1 MSSGAPLQNETQPI
15 VAASA
20 DQVIEQRRNR
30 PKFKRDYYGYL
41 FIAPFVIFFLIF
53 GLYPIYNTFYLSLTD
68 TTLLS
73 SEVNFVGLKNFERL
87 FADDVFT
94 NAVKNTWLLWI
105 LNFIPQIGIALLLS
119 VWFTSARLKIRGV
132 GIWRAV
138 YFMPNLLMPAAIA
151 ALFFSLFSFYGP
163 VNQFLV
169 RAGFLAEAEQFLQNV
184 TITRGLVIFIQWW
197 MWFGSTIILIM
208 AGMTSISISLYESA
222 MVDGATA
229 WQMFR
234 RITLPLLK
242 PILIYIFVTS
252 LVGGMQMFDIPYLL
266 TDGRGS
272 PSGSIMTNNILMYL
286 KFSSSKGHI
295 GAASAVGVLVFIMTS
310 VCALGIFYVL
320 REKD

>member
-1 MSSGAPLQNETQPI
+1 MVLDKSERKQSRSKVI
-15 VAASA
+15 V
-20 DQVIEQRRNR
+20 RRR
-30 PKFKRDYYGYL
+30 FKKNYYGYL
-41 FIAPFVIFFLIF
+41 FIAPFVIGFLVF
-53 GLYPIYNTFYLSLTD
+53 GLYPIFNTLYLSFTD

-73 SEVNFVGLKNFERL
+73 KEANFVGLSNFQRL

-105 LNFIPQIGIALLLS
+105 LNFIPQIGIAMLLS
-119 VWFTSARLKIRGV
+119 VWFTSARLKLRAV
-132 GIWRAV
+132 GIWRAL
-138 YFMPNLLMPAAIA
+138 FFLPNLLMPAAIA

-163 VNQFLV
+163 VNQFMV
-169 RAGFLAEAEQFLQNV
+169 RAGLLPEAKQFLQDPMV
-184 TITRGLVIFIQWW
+184 ARGLVIFIQWW
-197 MWFGSTIILIM
+197 MWFGATIIILM

-222 MVDGATA
+222 MVDGASGLD
-229 WQMFR
+229 MFW

-242 PILIYIFVTS
+242 PILIYVFVTS

-310 VCALGIFYVL
+310 VCALGIFYFL
-320 REKD
+320 RERD